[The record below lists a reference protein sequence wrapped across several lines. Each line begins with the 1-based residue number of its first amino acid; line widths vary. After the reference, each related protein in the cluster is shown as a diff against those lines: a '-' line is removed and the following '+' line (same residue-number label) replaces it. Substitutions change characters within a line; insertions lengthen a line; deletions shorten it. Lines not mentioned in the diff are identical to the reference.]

1 MGKRRVKTRS
11 WKAMQDSLTITMEQ
25 NVRLQGGICPENV
38 QLDKIQNGWI
48 SDIIDFYMSLC
59 HIWKTIPDS

>member
-38 QLDKIQNGWI
+38 QPMA
-48 SDIIDFYMSLC
+48 IIDFNTSDMLKSVP
-59 HIWKTIPDS
+59 IS